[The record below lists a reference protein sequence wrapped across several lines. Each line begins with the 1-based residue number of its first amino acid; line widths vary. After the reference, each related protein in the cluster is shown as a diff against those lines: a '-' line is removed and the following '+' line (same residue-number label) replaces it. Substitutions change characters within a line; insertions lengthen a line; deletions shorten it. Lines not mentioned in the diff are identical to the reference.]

1 MDLTLTI
8 PSNQTVLADIH
19 STLVQDTD
27 DYQLMKGAA
36 IMLKE
41 NLKHAQETKKLVS
54 IYMDSEKTNSFSVGY
69 ILNIEDDKLIIA
81 HISPEGFYDGYSG
94 TFISNI
100 FRMDTES
107 QYINKIF
114 QLFHLH
120 ANPSFY
126 PFNENQET
134 DCFLKLIDFAKK
146 NKLVVSIETY
156 DSGYDDIQGYINS
169 YSPDSISISLLNEFG
184 GENGFSVVNLDAVSE
199 ITCDSSTEV
208 TLKLLHQNQKK

>member
-1 MDLTLTI
+1 
-8 PSNQTVLADIH
+8 
-19 STLVQDTD
+19 
-27 DYQLMKGAA
+27 
-36 IMLKE
+36 
-41 NLKHAQETKKLVS
+41 
-54 IYMDSEKTNSFSVGY
+54 
-69 ILNIEDDKLIIA
+69 
-81 HISPEGFYDGYSG
+81 
-94 TFISNI
+94 
-100 FRMDTES
+100 MDTES

-184 GENGFSVVNLDAVSE
+184 G
-199 ITCDSSTEV
+199 
-208 TLKLLHQNQKK
+208 